1 MKIKQ
6 HLFDSWNRFMRGEY
20 DKVQYSKLHLDF
32 RVCFLYSNFDT
43 ALNFY
48 LHILKVARK
57 GEYSLCDAI

>member
-1 MKIKQ
+1 
-6 HLFDSWNRFMRGEY
+6 MRGEY
-20 DKVQYSKLHLDF
+20 EKVQYSKLHLDF

-48 LHILKVARK
+48 LHILKVAKK